1 MNLSAPR
8 ISVIIP
14 VHNEAENLQFLIPY
28 LKSEGGRYLSE
39 IIVVDGESTDGSIK
53 VANQLGAKVIQSL
66 KGRARQLNKG
76 ASAANGNI
84 LYFVHADT
92 RPPATYGTDI
102 SEAIDHESEAGCF
115 RFKFDSSKWYFRI
128 NDFFTR
134 FKPLWCRGGDQSL
147 YVTQSLFRS
156 IGGFDE
162 SYEVM
167 EEYKFI
173 EEAMKATFFKVIPKA
188 VIVSSRKYDKN
199 NYIKVQ
205 WANFL
210 AFRMYKKGVP
220 SSTIKK
226 RYYELLQ
233 LPNYQSSL

>member
-1 MNLSAPR
+1 MNSSTPS
-8 ISVIIP
+8 ISIIIP
-14 VHNEAENLQFLIPY
+14 VYNEAENLQFLLPY
-28 LKSEGGRYLSE
+28 LRSEGGRYLSE
-39 IIVVDGESTDGSIK
+39 IIVVDGGSVDDSKEIALRHG
-53 VANQLGAKVIQSL
+53 ANMLQSP
-66 KGRARQLNKG
+66 KGRSLQMNRG
-76 ASAANGNI
+76 AMQATGNI

-92 RPPATYGTDI
+92 KPPVTFATDI
-102 SEAIDHESEAGCF
+102 AEAVAQGSEAGCF
-115 RFKFDSSKWYFRI
+115 RFQFDSTKWYFRI

-147 YVTQSLFRS
+147 YVTQSLFRL

-173 EEAMKATFFKVIPKA
+173 EAAMKATSFKIIPKS
-188 VIVSSRKYDKN
+188 VKVSARKYDNN
-199 NYIKVQ
+199 NYFKVQ

-226 RYYELLQ
+226 RYHKLLQ
-233 LPNYQSSL
+233 LHNYQPNT